1 MRKLIL
7 LLLFIPLVSF
17 GQDTIPAIK
26 LQPLKYDYNLKKF
39 ASLNKNIERY
49 KIYSTTNSYIS
60 LMLDTQTGKSWMVQI
75 GIGEGVATKAVLNDF
90 EYAYTVESA
99 KEKYQQALK
108 AWEENDD
115 LDKEAW
121 KPKKD
126 FYKDMIGVVGQFK
139 LYPTK
144 NMFNFIMVNVI
155 DGTTWQVQW
164 SVDEDKRI
172 INLIW

>member
-1 MRKLIL
+1 MKKLIL

-26 LQPLKYDYNLKKF
+26 LQPLKYDYNFKKV
-39 ASLNKNIERY
+39 ASLNKDIERY
-49 KIYSTTNSYIS
+49 KIYPTENLYIS

-75 GIGEGVATKAVLNDF
+75 GTGENGAQKAVLNDF

-99 KEKYQQALK
+99 KEKYQQNLK
-108 AWEENDD
+108 VWEENTDV
-115 LDKEAW
+115 DKEYL
-121 KPKKD
+121 KPD
-126 FYKDMIGVVGQFK
+126 VNFYKRMIGVVGQFK
-139 LYPTK
+139 LYPTE
-144 NMFNFIMVNVI
+144 NMFNFIMVDVI
-155 DGTTWQVQW
+155 NGTTWQVQW